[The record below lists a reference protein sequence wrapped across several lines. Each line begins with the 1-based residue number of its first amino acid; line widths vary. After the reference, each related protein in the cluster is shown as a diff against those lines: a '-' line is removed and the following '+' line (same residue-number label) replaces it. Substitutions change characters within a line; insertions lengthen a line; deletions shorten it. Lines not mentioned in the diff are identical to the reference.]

1 MLAVCIECSHKRG
14 MGHLFRA
21 INLISVFRKRKMA
34 HILLVNQDEK
44 ALRILEKKQI
54 TPVIVDLWDETSD
67 WEEELIKEYQI
78 DVWLNDRLDTSAV
91 TAQHV
96 KACGIPLFTIDDMGE
111 GAAYA
116 DGNFAS
122 LIFENTDEIPGKKVY
137 AGSDYLILNP
147 EIKKYRRE
155 RREIKNLLVTLG
167 GSDTYGV
174 TLKVISFLKK
184 WQQEKP
190 EIHVTV
196 LLGPG
201 AEIYEEAKEAL
212 KGSDFQLVSHVASLI
227 EYFVQFDLAVTGGGV
242 TAFEAAASGLPCL
255 IIANELHEIQIG
267 RHLEK
272 IGSGVFAGYYKEM
285 DLTKIEKFAALGEM
299 SRCGMEKIRL
309 DGAERICEIMEREK
323 GTQVSVST

>member
-1 MLAVCIECSHKRG
+1 MLAICIECSHQRG

-21 INLISVFRKRKMA
+21 LNLISVLKQKNKKYV
-34 HILLVNQDEK
+34 LLVNDDKRGLLVLKEH
-44 ALRILEKKQI
+44 QI
-54 TPVIVDLWDETSD
+54 KPVIVDLWDETSN
-67 WEEELIKEYQI
+67 WEAELIKDYQI
-78 DVWLNDRLDTSAV
+78 DVWLNDRLDTSEV

-122 LIFENTDEIPGKKVY
+122 LIFEHTDEIPGKRVY
-137 AGSDYLILNP
+137 AGNDYLILNP
-147 EIKKYRRE
+147 DIISYRRE
-155 RREIKNLLVTLG
+155 RSEIKKLLVTLG

-174 TLKVISFLKK
+174 TLRVIDFLKK
-184 WQQEKP
+184 WKQENP
-190 EIHVTV
+190 QIHVTI

-201 AEIYEEAKEAL
+201 AEIYTEVKEAL
-212 KGSDFQLVSHVASLI
+212 KGSDLQLVSYVASLI
-227 EYFVQFDLAVTGGGV
+227 EYFAQFDLAVTGGGV

-272 IGSGVFAGYYKEM
+272 IGCGVFAGYYKEM
-285 DLTKIEKFAALGEM
+285 DLTKIEKFTALAEM
-299 SRCGMEKIRL
+299 SRCGIERVRL
-309 DGAERICEIMEREK
+309 DGAERICEIMESEK
-323 GTQVSVST
+323 GTQTSE